1 MVEYP
6 AQEGISF
13 HKAPFDRTIKGRK
26 AETLLKKVMV
36 VEDEEN
42 MRFVMAEA
50 LKKKGCDV
58 EEATSAEEALGKIE
72 GYRPDLI
79 IMDIRLPG
87 MSGLEAMERIR
98 GVDPILP
105 IIVITAFGS
114 KEVALEAIKMG
125 AYDFF
130 TKPFKLAEMELV
142 VDRALE
148 KRRLLIEL
156 RELKESLEKRYR
168 FENIIAQSGKMQEVL
183 KLITKVAGTNV
194 TVLIM
199 GESGTGKE
207 LVAEAIHHHSRRREG
222 PLVKLNCA
230 AIPEGLLESEL
241 FGHEKGAFTGA
252 VGKKI
257 GKFELADQGTIFLD
271 EIGDMDPSSQAK
283 VLRVL
288 QEKTIERV
296 GGTHTI
302 QVDVRVIAATNK
314 NLSNEVR
321 EKRFREDLYFRLNT
335 FPIVLPPLRERKEDI
350 PILIE
355 HFLEKLGKR
364 AGVEVKGIS
373 HEALDFLRRYHWPG
387 NVREL
392 ENCIERAIIMA
403 GEGLITSAHLPAHML
418 SSSVPR
424 DLFPLDE
431 TLAKIEKEIILE
443 ALEKSGGIQSKAAKI
458 LGISERS
465 LWHRVKKHRI
475 DVQKYP
481 LSLDGRGSG

>member
-1 MVEYP
+1 M
-6 AQEGISF
+6 F
-13 HKAPFDRTIKGRK
+13 
-26 AETLLKKVMV
+26 KKIIV

-42 MRFVMAEA
+42 MRFVIVEA

-58 EEATSAEEALGKIE
+58 EEAASAEEALGKIE
-72 GYRPDLI
+72 GYRPDLVI
-79 IMDIRLPG
+79 VDIRLPG
-87 MSGLEAMERIR
+87 MSGLEAMERIK
-98 GVDPILP
+98 GIDSLLP

-114 KEVALEAIKMG
+114 KEMAWEAIKMG

-130 TKPFKLAEMELV
+130 TKPFKLAEMEVV

-156 RELKESLEKRYR
+156 RELKEGIEARYR
-168 FENIIAQSGKMQEVL
+168 FGNIIAQSGNMREVL
-183 KLITKVAGTNV
+183 KLITRVAGTDA
-194 TVLIM
+194 TVLIA

-207 LVAEAIHHHSRRREG
+207 LAAEAIHHHSRRREG
-222 PLVKLNCA
+222 ALVKLNCA

-241 FGHEKGAFTGA
+241 FGHERGAFTGA

-271 EIGDMDPSSQAK
+271 EIGDMGPLSQAK

-296 GGTHTI
+296 GGIHTVH
-302 QVDVRVIAATNK
+302 VDARVIAATNK
-314 NLSNEVR
+314 NLSHEVR

-350 PILIE
+350 PLLTE
-355 HFLEKLGKR
+355 QFLKKSSKR
-364 AGVEVKGIS
+364 AGVEVCGIS
-373 HEALDFLRRYHWPG
+373 HEALDYLRRYDWPG

-392 ENCIERAIIMA
+392 ENCIERAVIMA
-403 GEGLITSAHLPAHML
+403 GEGLITPVHLPPYLL

-431 TLAKIEKEIILE
+431 TLAKIEKEILLE
-443 ALEKSGGIQSKAAKI
+443 ALQKSGGVQSGAAKI

-465 LWHRVKKHRI
+465 LWHRVKKYRI

>member
-1 MVEYP
+1 M
-6 AQEGISF
+6 F
-13 HKAPFDRTIKGRK
+13 
-26 AETLLKKVMV
+26 KKIIV

-42 MRFVMAEA
+42 MRFVIVEA

-58 EEATSAEEALGKIE
+58 EEAASAEEALGKIE
-72 GYRPDLI
+72 GYRPDLVI
-79 IMDIRLPG
+79 VDIRLPG
-87 MSGLEAMERIR
+87 MSGLEAMERIK
-98 GVDPILP
+98 GIDSLLP

-114 KEVALEAIKMG
+114 KEMAWEAIKMG

-130 TKPFKLAEMELV
+130 TKPFKLAEMEVV

-156 RELKESLEKRYR
+156 RELKEGIEARYR
-168 FENIIAQSGKMQEVL
+168 FGNIIAQSGNMREVL
-183 KLITKVAGTNV
+183 KLITRVAGTDA
-194 TVLIM
+194 TVLIA

-207 LVAEAIHHHSRRREG
+207 LAAEAIHHHSRRREG
-222 PLVKLNCA
+222 ALVKLNCA

-241 FGHEKGAFTGA
+241 FGHERGAFTGA

-271 EIGDMDPSSQAK
+271 EIGDMGPLSQAK

-296 GGTHTI
+296 GGIHTVH
-302 QVDVRVIAATNK
+302 VDARVIAATNK
-314 NLSNEVR
+314 NLSHEVR

-350 PILIE
+350 PLLTE
-355 HFLEKLGKR
+355 QFLKKSGKR
-364 AGVEVKGIS
+364 AGVEVRGIS
-373 HEALDFLRRYHWPG
+373 HEALDYLRRYDWPG

-392 ENCIERAIIMA
+392 ENCIERAVIMA
-403 GEGLITSAHLPAHML
+403 GEGLITPVHLPPYLL

-443 ALEKSGGIQSKAAKI
+443 ALQKSGGVQSRAAKI

-475 DVQKYP
+475 DIQKYS

>member
-1 MVEYP
+1 M
-6 AQEGISF
+6 F
-13 HKAPFDRTIKGRK
+13 
-26 AETLLKKVMV
+26 KKVIV

-42 MRFVMAEA
+42 MRFVIVEA

-58 EEATSAEEALGKIE
+58 EEAASAEEALGKIE
-72 GYRPDLI
+72 GYRPDLVI
-79 IMDIRLPG
+79 TDIRLPG
-87 MSGLEAMERIR
+87 MSGLEAMERIK
-98 GVDPILP
+98 GIDSLLP

-114 KEVALEAIKMG
+114 KEMAWEAIKMG

-130 TKPFKLAEMELV
+130 TKPFKLAEMEVV
-142 VDRALE
+142 VDRTLE

-156 RELKESLEKRYR
+156 RELKEGIEAGYR
-168 FENIIAQSGKMQEVL
+168 FGNIIAQSGNMREVL
-183 KLITKVAGTNV
+183 KLITRVAGTDA
-194 TVLIM
+194 TVLIA

-207 LVAEAIHHHSRRREG
+207 LAAEAIHHHSRRREG
-222 PLVKLNCA
+222 ALVKLNCA

-241 FGHEKGAFTGA
+241 FGHERGAFTGA

-271 EIGDMDPSSQAK
+271 EIGDMGPLSQAK

-296 GGTHTI
+296 GGIHTVH
-302 QVDVRVIAATNK
+302 VDVRVIAATNK
-314 NLSNEVR
+314 NLSHEVR

-350 PILIE
+350 PLLTE
-355 HFLEKLGKR
+355 QFLKKSGKR
-364 AGVEVKGIS
+364 AGVEVRGIS
-373 HEALDFLRRYHWPG
+373 HEALDYLRRYDWPG

-392 ENCIERAIIMA
+392 ENCIERAVIMA
-403 GEGLITSAHLPAHML
+403 GEGLITPVHLPPYLL

-431 TLAKIEKEIILE
+431 TLAKIEKEILLE
-443 ALEKSGGIQSKAAKI
+443 ALQKSGGVQSRAAKI

-465 LWHRVKKHRI
+465 LWHRVKKYRI

>member
-1 MVEYP
+1 M
-6 AQEGISF
+6 F
-13 HKAPFDRTIKGRK
+13 
-26 AETLLKKVMV
+26 KKVIV

-42 MRFVMAEA
+42 MRFVIVEA

-58 EEATSAEEALGKIE
+58 EEAASAEEALGKIE
-72 GYRPDLI
+72 GYRPDLVI
-79 IMDIRLPG
+79 VDIRLPG
-87 MSGLEAMERIR
+87 MSGLEAMERIK
-98 GVDPILP
+98 GIDSLLP

-114 KEVALEAIKMG
+114 KEMAWEAIKMG

-130 TKPFKLAEMELV
+130 TKPFKLAEMEVV

-156 RELKESLEKRYR
+156 RELKEGIEARYR
-168 FENIIAQSGKMQEVL
+168 FGNIIAQSGNMREVL
-183 KLITKVAGTNV
+183 KLITRVAGTDA
-194 TVLIM
+194 TVLIA

-207 LVAEAIHHHSRRREG
+207 LAAEAIHHHSRRREG
-222 PLVKLNCA
+222 ALVKLNCA

-241 FGHEKGAFTGA
+241 FGHERGAFTGA

-271 EIGDMDPSSQAK
+271 EIGDMGPLSQAK

-296 GGTHTI
+296 GGIHTVH
-302 QVDVRVIAATNK
+302 VDARVIAATNK
-314 NLSNEVR
+314 NLSHEVR

-350 PILIE
+350 PLLTE
-355 HFLEKLGKR
+355 QFLKKSGKR
-364 AGVEVKGIS
+364 AGVEVRGIS
-373 HEALDFLRRYHWPG
+373 HEALDYLRRYDWPG

-392 ENCIERAIIMA
+392 ENCIERAVIMA
-403 GEGLITSAHLPAHML
+403 GEGLITPVHLPPYLL

-443 ALEKSGGIQSKAAKI
+443 ALQKSGGVQSRAAKI

-465 LWHRVKKHRI
+465 LWHRVKKYRI